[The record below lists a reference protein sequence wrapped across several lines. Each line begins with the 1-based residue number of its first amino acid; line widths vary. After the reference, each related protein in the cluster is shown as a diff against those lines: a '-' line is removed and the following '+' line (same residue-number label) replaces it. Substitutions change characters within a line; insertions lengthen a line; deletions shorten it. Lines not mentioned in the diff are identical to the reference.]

1 MAEGP
6 DAPQV
11 VAIVVSY
18 QPDLSRLEMLLE
30 ALTPQVDGIVI
41 VDNGS
46 AVDVAGWHRALA
58 PRGNSHTVVGLG
70 ANRGIAAAQNA
81 GIAWAREHAATHVLL
96 MDQDSIPPPG
106 MVAALYAVLQ
116 VQTDAA
122 AAGPQYVDARQGRPA
137 PFIRREGLR
146 LLRLECDVGS
156 APARADYLI
165 ASGCLI
171 PMPVIDAVGAM
182 REDLFIDYVD
192 IEWGLRARAHG
203 WQSYGVY
210 TTRMHHELGDPPV
223 RFFGR
228 MLPMHSPLRHYYH
241 VRNAVLL
248 YRERWV
254 PLGWKLV
261 DGWRLLLKF
270 GFYSLVPPRR
280 GSHCRMMALGLW
292 HGLRGRSGPWTKR

>member
-1 MAEGP
+1 MGIP
-6 DAPQV
+6 DSPQV

-18 QPDLSRLEMLLE
+18 QPDLPRLAALLD
-30 ALTPQVDGIVI
+30 ALSPQVAGVVV

-46 AVDVAGWHRALA
+46 AVDVAAWHRDRAGHVGSQAVLA
-58 PRGNSHTVVGLG
+58 LG

-81 GIAWAREHAATHVLL
+81 GIAWARARSATHVLL

-106 MVAALYAVLQ
+106 MVAALWAVLR
-116 VQTDAA
+116 THADAA
-122 AAGPQYVDARQGRPA
+122 AAGPQYVDARLGRPA
-137 PFIRREGLR
+137 PFVRREGLH
-146 LLRLECDVGS
+146 LSRLEGDAD
-156 APARADYLI
+156 APPAPADYLI

-182 REDLFIDYVD
+182 REDFFIDYVD
-192 IEWGLRARAHG
+192 IEWGLRAHAHG

-223 RFFGR
+223 RFLGR

-280 GSHCRMMALGLW
+280 GSHFRMMAIGLW
-292 HGLRGRSGPWTKR
+292 HGLRGRAGPWTKR